1 MVKCGDTAR
10 ADNDGHYE
18 HAYTAPGTYQFTDEV
33 SVIGPPP
40 ACDREDVTGT
50 ATVLVAYPMQTA
62 IGEWSNRRR
71 QYRVRDLLRK
81 HPDDQKVH
89 CATLSRLRQRT

>member
-33 SVIGPPP
+33 SVIGPHPP
-40 ACDREDVTGT
+40 AT
-50 ATVLVAYPMQTA
+50 A
-62 IGEWSNRRR
+62 
-71 QYRVRDLLRK
+71 
-81 HPDDQKVH
+81 
-89 CATLSRLRQRT
+89 RT